1 MNTVNSH
8 SLGLWILGAVLLLAA
23 WNDMTQRKIP
33 NTLLLVASVW
43 ALLWSTT
50 AAGVGLSAALI
61 GGVVA
66 LGVFLGF
73 YVTGAMG
80 AGDVKLMG
88 VVGLFLGQ
96 SDVLSLCMSVL
107 IAGGLQSVIWAVW
120 TSRLREVLS
129 STWQTLSHSMFSL
142 AGGTWPVQAEPVTL
156 HGSMPYALAIAA
168 GTGAHLL
175 LKFW

>member
-1 MNTVNSH
+1 MNIVNSH
-8 SLGLWILGAVLLLAA
+8 SLGLWILGVVLLIAS
-23 WNDMTQRKIP
+23 WKDVTQRKIP
-33 NTLLLVASVW
+33 NTLLVVASAW

-50 AAGVGLSAALI
+50 AGGVGLSAALI

-66 LGVFLGF
+66 LVVFLGLH
-73 YVTGAMG
+73 VTGAMG
-80 AGDVKLMG
+80 AGDVKLMA

-96 SDVLSLCMSVL
+96 SDVLIVCLSVL

-120 TSRLREVLS
+120 TSRLREVLHNA
-129 STWQTLSHSMFSL
+129 WQTLSHSMFSL
-142 AGGTWPVQAEPVTL
+142 AGGTWPAQAEPVTL
-156 HGSMPYALAIAA
+156 HGSMPYALSIAA